1 MALTLPMLAVGG
13 VGVISAT
20 SVPFPKVILAITD
33 AWYNDDPIGAMQ
45 AQKFSMKVRK
55 LLKTASDM
63 NGYFYACELLDM
75 PFHGTRMPHNMTYV
89 TDEQKAFIK
98 AGLQEMKLI

>member
-1 MALTLPMLAVGG
+1 
-13 VGVISAT
+13 
-20 SVPFPKVILAITD
+20 
-33 AWYNDDPIGAMQ
+33 
-45 AQKFSMKVRK
+45 MKVRK

>member
-1 MALTLPMLAVGG
+1 M
-13 VGVISAT
+13 GVISAT

-89 TDEQKAFIK
+89 TDEQKAIIK